1 MPPRKANAAAWALL
15 IVASLAAPFLVS
27 PVFAMKI
34 LCPAVFACAFNLLV
48 GYTGLL
54 SFGHATFLG
63 SAGYVAGHTI
73 KVLGFPPELGI
84 LAGTAGAPGL
94 GYIIGTPAVRASGV
108 RA

>member
-1 MPPRKANAAAWALL
+1 MPPRKANAAAWVLL
-15 IVASLAAPFLVS
+15 LAASFAAPFLVY

-34 LCPAVFACAFNLLV
+34 LCLALFACAFNLLV

-73 KVLGFPPELGI
+73 KVLGFPPERGI
-84 LAGTAGAPGL
+84 LAGTATAAGRGELLRRP
-94 GYIIGTPAVRASGV
+94 VC
-108 RA
+108 